1 MGGLKVLFYNPGWKK
16 TTFCWPT
23 SYLHIGLIFCLS
35 GEELFGSKVYKP
47 DKILVLVL
55 DDLNEDLLLSSTVSG
70 LLTETVID
78 LVGDLHN
85 V

>member
-1 MGGLKVLFYNPGWKK
+1 MEENNFLYF
-16 TTFCWPT
+16 
-23 SYLHIGLIFCLS
+23 IFTHWSDLCLS
-35 GEELFGSKVYKP
+35 GEEFFGSKVYKP

-55 DDLNEDLLLSSTVSG
+55 DDLNEDLLLSSTISG